1 MTAGP
6 LHPDN
11 LTNGKD
17 RSLGKGHGVG
27 ALGPSDTSDS
37 GSDLQGALGDDEL
50 ASDSDSS
57 GTGERAAVERDN
69 EVTYGADIDTD
80 HVEMLPPDLGE
91 DEDEGKSRR

>member
-17 RSLGKGHGVG
+17 RILGRGHSVG

-37 GSDLQGALGDDEL
+37 GSDLQGALGEDEL

-57 GTGERAAVERDN
+57 GTGERATVERDN
-69 EVTYGADIDTD
+69 EVIDGADIDTD
-80 HVEMLPPDLGE
+80 HVEELPREARLDDGGE
-91 DEDEGKSRR
+91 KRPR

>member
-11 LTNGKD
+11 LAGGKD

-69 EVTYGADIDTD
+69 DVSDGADIDTD
-80 HVEMLPPDLGE
+80 HVEEMPRDI
-91 DEDEGKSRR
+91 DIDREGAKRPR